1 MKELRVMYLKNFQYL
16 LTFSLF
22 ILFLLPFSTIFVFV
36 FPIEIKMRGV
46 YMGDNERIREIE
58 NVFFLF
64 FLPPSIFF
72 FEREIKKKVCVCGS
86 GDGKE
91 LEKWREYF
99 FFGS

>member
-46 YMGDNERIREIE
+46 YMGGNGRKRECKE
-58 NVFFLF
+58 CFLLFFPTSFNVFFLK
-64 FLPPSIFF
+64 
-72 FEREIKKKVCVCGS
+72 R
-86 GDGKE
+86 D
-91 LEKWREYF
+91 EKGGVYV
-99 FFGS
+99 GVVMGNN